1 MDYKISEESAQK
13 QLNLFVEYYDIDLDL
28 LAPNKNRVC
37 KKIILGIKLG
47 KIEIVEEG
55 QIKIHQYYNDSK
67 NGDQKITYGP
77 ITGFI
82 RVEVNKMEDGMNK
95 IYYLISALSQEDK
108 AIFQRMEGLDILI
121 AECIGGLFLI
131 Q

>member
-1 MDYKISEESAQK
+1 MEYKISEETAQH
-13 QLNLFVEYYDIDLDL
+13 QLKIFVEYYDIDLNL
-28 LAPNKNRVC
+28 LAPHKDRVV
-37 KKIILGIKLG
+37 KKLILGLRLG

-55 QIKIHQYYNDSK
+55 QVKIHQYYNDSK
-67 NGDQKITYGP
+67 NGNQKITYGP

-82 RVEVNKMEDGMNK
+82 RIEVDKMKDGMEK
-95 IYYLISALSQEDK
+95 IYYLISALSEEDK
-108 AIFQRMEGLDILI
+108 TIFKRMEGLDILI